1 MKHTSSQSF
10 HSLALSLAVAASFG
24 LIALTPMPA
33 HAIWASEITQGMNN
47 AELVASTKKLK
58 DQYDSLMDQ
67 LNTLQKQ
74 YDQLN
79 PGNFNLGAITGFRD
93 NNSEFKE
100 RALNYGEEVC
110 DNARN
115 DAATQQKQICTKAV
129 EIRNRRFNAMVK
141 MLKDVKT
148 RDGEIKKLLD
158 KRKTLTA
165 AKDKGQLDAN
175 TNDIAR
181 LQAQMEND
189 IQNGKYTLDTY
200 TVILTTLN
208 EDMAATAKQVLTGKG
223 GVKKNSPFSLP
234 PIVGTALQGIA
245 LKTALAGARSR
256 DL

>member
-1 MKHTSSQSF
+1 MKQISSQSF
-10 HSLALSLAVAASFG
+10 HSLALSLALAASVG
-24 LIALTPMPA
+24 LVALTPMPA

-93 NNSEFKE
+93 NNGEFRE
-100 RALNYGEEVC
+100 RATDYGIEVC
-110 DNARN
+110 EEGKSSVK
-115 DAATQQKQICTKAV
+115 TQQLAICKKSV
-129 EIRNRRFNAMVK
+129 EIRNLRFNAMVK

-148 RDGEIKKLLD
+148 RDDEIKRLLD

-165 AKDKGQLDAN
+165 AADKGQLDAN
-175 TNDIAR
+175 TNDVVR

-200 TVILTTLN
+200 TAILNTLN
-208 EDMAATAKQVLTGKG
+208 DDMVATAQRALLNKPVP
-223 GVKKNSPFSLP
+223 KKEGFTLP
-234 PIVGTALQGIA
+234 PILGKVVQGAA
-245 LKTALAGARSR
+245 LKFALSQAGKR